1 VFGAACRRPCQHREE
16 ENYFFALSKYQ
27 AQLEALLEAGGDDGF
42 VQPASRRNEVLG
54 WVREGE
60 TQQGCIV
67 CFMITGFGVCTAVS
81 SEDGVL
87 QPASRRKEVLGWVQ

>member
-1 VFGAACRRPCQHREE
+1 MGAFCAVPVGRRPCQHREE

-27 AQLEALLEAGGDDGF
+27 AQLEELLEGSEGF

-60 TQQGCIV
+60 CLNSACQDRQISG
-67 CFMITGFGVCTAVS
+67 
-81 SEDGVL
+81 
-87 QPASRRKEVLGWVQ
+87 